1 MTTPP
6 SNGGDKGNG
15 DHKARRPRGPRK
27 PRPSNPHF
35 MTGPEAIAEL
45 EGIMNRNEFYD
56 HVNDE
61 RIPCWD
67 REPGERVRVPR
78 DFISQ
83 INERALRKLAEPR
96 KPTKMTRIRTRR
108 TQGDED
114 EGEA

>member
-1 MTTPP
+1 MTTAPT

-15 DHKARRPRGPRK
+15 DHKARRPRK

-35 MTGPEAIAEL
+35 MSGPEAIAEL
-45 EGIMNRNEFYD
+45 DGIMSRNEFYD
-56 HVNDE
+56 RVNDR
-61 RIPCWD
+61 RIPHLD

-83 INERALRKLAEPR
+83 LKEGALRTLDEPR
-96 KPTKMTRIRTRR
+96 DFTKMTPIQARR
-108 TQGDED
+108 SHGKEG